1 VPRLWINLSTAIE
14 KRSQKGPTA
23 A

>member
-1 VPRLWINLSTAIE
+1 VPRLWINLSAAIE